1 MLRRLLLLPLLAP
14 VLAALVV
21 AAINPRPAIALR
33 LLTWRSPALPLG
45 AWIALAAS
53 GGALLSASASGLALR
68 EGAGTPL
75 RRRVR
80 AAAGEAWSQ
89 AEVWPEVG
97 RSASRPESGRSEPG
111 PAEATPPWRDS
122 RAAGP
127 ARAPGEPAPTVE
139 VPFRV
144 IRRASASAAPPP
156 RAAAAAGSGKDP
168 EPVPVSVPLDDW
180 GREMADDW

>member
-21 AAINPRPAIALR
+21 ASINPRPAIALR

-53 GGALLSASASGLALR
+53 GGALLSASASALALR
-68 EGAGTPL
+68 EDGGTPV

-80 AAAGEAWSQ
+80 ASAGEAWSP
-89 AEVWPEVG
+89 AGAWPEEARTGHG
-97 RSASRPESGRSEPG
+97 RK
-111 PAEATPPWRDS
+111 EAAPTETAPPWRGE

-127 ARAPGEPAPTVE
+127 ARAPGEPPPTVE

-144 IRRASASAAPPP
+144 IRRASAAAPPAA
-156 RAAAAAGSGKDP
+156 RAAAAQP
-168 EPVPVSVPLDDW
+168 VQVPVQVPLDDW
-180 GREMADDW
+180 GRENAEDW